1 MTNSAIYDFRRDGA
15 WNSSFSF
22 HYECAWHCF
31 YEYKESISNLHTE
44 ETFLRDSTDI
54 EDEYLE
60 GYIHHKTDHIHAQAY
75 RAATSAHLYACMAI
89 EGFINHY
96 GTIRLG
102 EDVFK
107 SLLERTGITEK
118 LSLIYL
124 LCFEKVTLISDHP
137 IKSIRK
143 IFDQRNTL
151 VHPKTK
157 ELTPQN
163 LSKYIYLHPSKLE
176 IETTMTHLEDFI
188 SDICNMDKNISR
200 DFSFKKPEKPN

>member
-1 MTNSAIYDFRRDGA
+1 MTNSAIYNFRRDGA

-22 HYECAWHCF
+22 HYECAWQCF
-31 YEYKESISNLHTE
+31 YEYKESINKLHAE
-44 ETFLRDSTDI
+44 EDSLRNSPDV

-89 EGFINHY
+89 EGFINNY

-124 LCFEKVTLISDHP
+124 LCFEKVALISDHP
-137 IKSIRK
+137 IKSVRK
-143 IFDQRNTL
+143 IFDKRNAL

-157 ELTPQN
+157 ELTVHN
-163 LSKYIYLHPSKLE
+163 ISNYIYLHPSKLE
-176 IETTMTHLEDFI
+176 IEETMNHLEEFI
-188 SDICNMDKNISR
+188 SDICDMDKDILR
-200 DFSFKKPEKPN
+200 DFSFTKPEQT